1 MLHTYQAS
9 MSMPIIEAMPPI
21 ESLIILIFFVSYL
34 AAFFLLP
41 INIKR
46 YGSSLNQLLISID
59 LMVEEKKLLPKEEK
73 KNYCFFLALSKCSI
87 TLTRHLLSIF
97 LFVGNA
103 AASDVGSKTHTQTQT
118 RARRKK
124 ILFVTS
130 ISID

>member
-1 MLHTYQAS
+1 

-73 KNYCFFLALSKCSI
+73 KK
-87 TLTRHLLSIF
+87 LL
-97 LFVGNA
+97 LF
-103 AASDVGSKTHTQTQT
+103 SRS
-118 RARRKK
+118 
-124 ILFVTS
+124 
-130 ISID
+130 